1 MCNDLSPGLAGKV
14 NYLKEFSK
22 GIKSK
27 LNFETA
33 EAPGLLRPQ
42 FLKYHN
48 PDDPGIGFF
57 YYWNIF
63 LDTVLRTF
71 CTVFHKRHNYEMKTS
86 YSVS

>member
-1 MCNDLSPGLAGKV
+1 MIYCLAGKV

-42 FLKYHN
+42 FLKYYN
-48 PDDPGIGFF
+48 PDDPGIGFQHC
-57 YYWNIF
+57 I
-63 LDTVLRTF
+63 
-71 CTVFHKRHNYEMKTS
+71 S
-86 YSVS
+86 